1 MADSYSQGD
10 LVGISIDKV
19 DRTNCDAKL
28 MPCIIDERV
37 NQGATPT
44 FRLICPFGRLS
55 SLFPLHHLF
64 RITSPVPDSLVNVH
78 GTNIPTVSFVQAC
91 KMYARRGKCTNADWS
106 FSRSRASAT
115 NEIYYHRQTN
125 RAKDIDRCAWLIVP
139 CRRLRVW
146 TRLFFSVFH
155 PENKQYRHESSMKLI
170 IYKHVCFS
178 HLYCCCSLL
187 LLLHPRIQKS
197 HVDAHRA
204 RLIVRVNHFL
214 TTEENISLCS
224 WRSLRLTLP
233 WRNKGRCLSF
243 IVMCSYVE

>member
-1 MADSYSQGD
+1 MPRLRIKHKYVLDSRRHDTLRESGWINYLKSQSKRQKLYDDYQNRMADSYSQGD

-91 KMYARRGKCTNADWS
+91 KMYARRGKCTNAD
-106 FSRSRASAT
+106 
-115 NEIYYHRQTN
+115 
-125 RAKDIDRCAWLIVP
+125 
-139 CRRLRVW
+139 
-146 TRLFFSVFH
+146 
-155 PENKQYRHESSMKLI
+155 
-170 IYKHVCFS
+170 
-178 HLYCCCSLL
+178 
-187 LLLHPRIQKS
+187 
-197 HVDAHRA
+197 
-204 RLIVRVNHFL
+204 
-214 TTEENISLCS
+214 
-224 WRSLRLTLP
+224 
-233 WRNKGRCLSF
+233 
-243 IVMCSYVE
+243 